1 MSNPDSRE
9 AVLAHKKQVK
19 DTWEEMEALAAE
31 TNALLTT
38 CVVKGN
44 KSSKKSNMKTGNAK
58 DHFDA
63 TKTKP
68 KKESMDDIHMKTM
81 GTSGSGAGKG
91 SGKGKGEGGK
101 NSASSLQMSGSMSTS
116 KLSQQQ
122 NAKTGKLA
130 MSLDGPLFDKTKD
143 LYAESL
149 GRVTVEVLDD
159 ASPDVTPRGEEEEK
173 KRSDRMKELAETSQL
188 LSNMEKSE
196 SIYRKSEFGQEKH
209 RILANS
215 DVFVSAPGV
224 TAADVERERFRLQKL
239 EEAARKKKVKHEKE
253 THNRTADLH
262 QLRASVLI
270 QKTYRGHLGRRKYRL
285 SARLKQLADKEGRS
299 TELVWIE
306 VRDRESGDVWYYNKS
321 TGLSQWE
328 KPDDMFSVL
337 APKENIK
344 VVPGNAHSGAKYKG
358 EGESK
363 SDKLKVTMTLPS
375 HEASRRGK
383 AALTLDEKKAAK
395 SADDSKQEAAR
406 DEVSKLIG
414 TDKLRPKDNL
424 FAPDGSFKPQLRT
437 TVLDALLQT
446 RFDSV
451 SSVLSDQRWLEGNT
465 NPFAKPPPKKVS
477 ANPPDMS
484 RKGMVAVM
492 KLGQEDKS
500 KQITIRKDSELD
512 REALTV
518 GKISAPGLT
527 EVEDQDTSGPFVPG
541 TMCFGCW
548 SSGAKRKCA
557 LHVDPEGK
565 LKPSETMLLCRN
577 WELGV
582 MRRRYRSEEIQE
594 IFMKKGSSLR
604 YDVKRKAFL
613 TVVEQRHQIYRG
625 LKSLIDLFNFRM
637 LLWSKIKRWLN
648 SLADEVR
655 SKPVSK
661 QSKERVAMMRMRR
674 TLVHAFQLTNLLA
687 EVTPNLPQPPITGTS
702 WPERISEI
710 QFLFKR
716 ADQASGQE
724 VELIMAYPTP
734 PNKTLYIPRVYHITL
749 PKSIPMPKPAYIA
762 DKIKTV
768 LPHNNYMAEDSK
780 GNWFEKMVRAI
791 SASVV
796 FDAQDQVL
804 TITPTAGKELIKR
817 SKQPPPATIK
827 FASRGQKSV
836 PGNLAVG
843 GLPLELLVYQLIST
857 YVPAQYGGLVV
868 MDKSTVSPG
877 VSPEVL
883 IQFQSLLQAPINQEY
898 ILRALEHPLN
908 YRRAPTITANSAVE
922 PDNKYYYG
930 RNRADQTGEQEP
942 HGFRTTCWAKYV
954 VVSDRLDPA
963 AFTPGPEVVSLNNP
977 GANVSVTTHAD
988 HTYPFCEP
996 STRDNSTLDFF
1007 HLLLQGAISGSKAQ
1021 VFTALTVQE
1030 AGLFL
1035 KECNAEL
1042 PMGHLV
1048 VSVYRSWA
1056 FTQKDTIE
1064 EFKTD
1069 DGVSYWYHRRTGQTF
1084 WERPLY
1090 EEEEKTA
1097 LEGGTILD
1105 MDHPEEPLN
1114 VHKGFEGA
1122 DRRYTQGDF
1131 RKLMLAH
1138 HEQDSEAEKRRSTAH
1153 VAGRVARDRGLLPDL
1168 PEDARRALE
1177 AQMMDNTSHV
1187 GDAGGGVSLAET
1199 ALGVQ
1204 FPNAGNSSMV
1214 AHQKSVNSTGSRA
1227 GSPAR
1232 QAQPPPAGGRLGSAL
1247 DENSM
1252 FADNGSQVLGSP
1264 SKQGGGSQVV
1274 GRPGVKNQAAF
1285 VHNPQ
1290 IALPGMPGLAVAG
1303 IPQDMMSGLAGV
1315 MQEMMKK
1322 LSSIGSTGGNPQDML
1337 QLGMGMGMALLGS
1350 GAVQGMTTVEKL
1362 QNKDSNSY
1370 KSKTDRSQSQSTLDG
1385 KDAAPEDSGLFPSIA
1400 EEDMEHINRSNM
1412 EHQSMVSEA
1421 RAAGKT
1427 LPLPI
1432 GTADP
1437 TLKFST
1443 NKDMDREE
1451 RNKLVADKRKQ
1462 LEDPL
1467 TALEY
1472 ARGLRVEQDVTE
1484 TPDVVPEKVLTVV
1497 LPKNAEAGARERNV
1511 PCMVYPELSTM
1522 VHPDGPPRVISEHDA
1537 AGLGTSFVGPE
1548 DADTQQK
1555 VKGSDI
1561 LRKTVV
1567 PLPVGFFNA
1576 IIATHIAKQDVD
1588 YLPMVPNLPQART
1601 VGRVKPRSS
1610 AIDWLAISFDP
1621 WSAGKP
1627 PLNQEFVPSLAAKA
1641 EGLFGKDAASSQD
1654 ALDKMRDTTSDAFM
1668 TTDDKEGQAE
1678 QRAVITKDQVLAA
1691 DFEKVCSL
1699 CRHGKF
1705 SEVETLVNQP
1715 DWNVPIDYQNDMG
1728 NTLLHT
1734 VAQNGNR
1741 RLIKLCMRR
1750 GADLNQQ
1757 NLTGQTA
1764 LHFAF
1769 GYGYT
1774 EAGEYLVKKGA
1785 NDSIKNKDGL
1795 TCYEGLGGHEL
1806 SLL

>member
-9 AVLAHKKQVK
+9 AVLAHNKEVK

-31 TNALLTT
+31 TNALLST
-38 CVVKGN
+38 CIVKGN
-44 KSSKKSNMKTGNAK
+44 KTTKKLNMKTGNAK
-58 DHFDA
+58 DHFDT
-63 TKTKP
+63 TKKKG
-68 KKESMDDIHMKTM
+68 KKESMDDLHMKGM
-81 GTSGSGAGKG
+81 GKSGKGGKGKNGSGA
-91 SGKGKGEGGK
+91 
-101 NSASSLQMSGSMSTS
+101 ASSMQMSGSMSTS

-130 MSLDGPLFDKTKD
+130 MSLDGPMFDKTKD

-173 KRSDRMKELAETSQL
+173 KREDRIKELAETTQM
-188 LSNMEKSE
+188 LSNMEKTE
-196 SIYRKSEFGQEKH
+196 SIYRKSEFGEEKH

-224 TAADVERERFRLQKL
+224 TAADVEKERFRLQKL
-239 EEAARKKKVKHEKE
+239 EETARKKKAKHEKE
-253 THNRTADLH
+253 THHRAGDLQ
-262 QLRASVLI
+262 QLRAAMRI

-344 VVPGNAHSGAKYKG
+344 VVPGATHGQASYKG

-363 SDKLKVTMTLPS
+363 SDKLKVSMTLPS
-375 HEASRRGK
+375 HEASKRGK
-383 AALTLDEKKAAK
+383 NALTLEEKKAAK
-395 SADDSKQEAAR
+395 LQDDNKQNAAR

-414 TDKLRPKDNL
+414 VDKIRPKDNL

-437 TVLDALLQT
+437 TVLDALLET

-451 SSVLSDQRWLEGNT
+451 STVLSDKRWMDGNT
-465 NPFAKPPPKKVS
+465 NPFAKPPPKTMS
-477 ANPPDMS
+477 ANPPDLG

-500 KQITIRKDSELD
+500 MLINIKKDQEELD
-512 REALTV
+512 REALT
-518 GKISAPGLT
+518 ISKLKPPGLT
-527 EVEDQDTSGPFVPG
+527 NVEEEEAQDTSGPFVPG

-557 LHVDPEGK
+557 LHVDPDGK

-625 LKSLIDLFNFRM
+625 LKGLLDLFNFRM

-687 EVTPNLPQPPITGTS
+687 EVTPLLPQPPITGTS
-702 WPERISEI
+702 WPERIGEI

-734 PNKTLYIPRVYHITL
+734 ANKTLYIPRVYHISL
-749 PKSIPMPKPAYIA
+749 PKSIPMPKPAYNP
-762 DKIKTV
+762 DKVKNV
-768 LPHNNYMAEDSK
+768 MPQNNYMAEDSK

-791 SASVV
+791 SSAVV

-836 PGNLAVG
+836 PSNLAVG

-877 VSPEVL
+877 VSPEIL
-883 IQFQSLLQAPINQEY
+883 IQFQSLLQTPINQQY

-922 PDNKYYYG
+922 PDEKYYYG

-954 VVSDRLDPA
+954 VVSESLDPS
-963 AFTPGPEVVSLNNP
+963 AFTPGPEVVSLNVP
-977 GANVSVTTHAD
+977 GSNVSVTTHAD

-1090 EEEEKTA
+1090 EEEEKTT

-1105 MDHPEEPLN
+1105 TDHPEEPLN
-1114 VHKGFEGA
+1114 VHKGFEGGE
-1122 DRRYTQGDF
+1122 RRYTQGDF
-1131 RKLMLAH
+1131 RKLMLTH
-1138 HEQDSEAEKRRSTAH
+1138 HETDPEAEKRRTTAH
-1153 VAGRVARDRGLLPDL
+1153 IASRVARDRGLLPDL
-1168 PEDARRALE
+1168 PEDAKKALE
-1177 AQMMDNTSHV
+1177 QQMLDGSSKV
-1187 GDAGGGVSLAET
+1187 GLDGGGVSLAQSG
-1199 ALGVQ
+1199 LGVQ

-1214 AHQKSVNSTGSRA
+1214 AHQKSEDSTGSRA
-1227 GSPAR
+1227 NSPAR
-1232 QAQPPPAGGRLGSAL
+1232 QAQPAPAGGRLGSAL

-1252 FADNGSQVLGSP
+1252 FADNGSQVIGSP
-1264 SKQGGGSQVV
+1264 AKQSAGGGN
-1274 GRPGVKNQAAF
+1274 GGPGVKNAATF
-1285 VHNPQ
+1285 VRNPQ
-1290 IALPGMPGLAVAG
+1290 IALPDMPGMAVAG
-1303 IPQDMMSGLAGV
+1303 VPQDVMSNLTGV

-1337 QLGMGMGMALLGS
+1337 QLGMGMGMALLGT

-1362 QNKDSNSY
+1362 ESKGKAY
-1370 KSKTDRSQSQSTLDG
+1370 VPKTDRFSSKSTVDG
-1385 KDAAPEDSGLFPSIA
+1385 SGVPEDSGLFPSIA
-1400 EEDMEHINRSNM
+1400 EEDMDHINRSNADN
-1412 EHQSMVSEA
+1412 QSMISNA
-1421 RAAGKT
+1421 RATGQP

-1437 TLKFST
+1437 TLIFST
-1443 NKDMDREE
+1443 NKEMEKEE
-1451 RNKLVADKRKQ
+1451 RDKALADKKK
-1462 LEDPL
+1462 LLDDPL

-1472 ARGLRVEQDVTE
+1472 ARGLRIEQDLTE
-1484 TPDVVPEKVLTVV
+1484 TPDVAPEKILTVE
-1497 LPKNAEAGARERNV
+1497 LPKNAEEGARERNV
-1511 PCMVYPELSTM
+1511 PCMVYPELSTL
-1522 VHPDGPPRVISEHDA
+1522 VHPDGPPRVITEHDP
-1537 AGLGTSFVGPE
+1537 AGLGTAFVAPE
-1548 DADTQQK
+1548 DADNQQK

-1576 IIATHIAKQDVD
+1576 IIAKHIAKQDVD

-1641 EGLFGKDAASSQD
+1641 ENLFGKDAASSQD

-1678 QRAVITKDQVLAA
+1678 QRAIITKDQVLAA

-1699 CRHGKF
+1699 CRHAKF

-1715 DWNVPIDYQNDMG
+1715 DWNVPVDYQNDMG
-1728 NTLLHT
+1728 NTLLHI
-1734 VAQNGNR
+1734 VAQNGNK

-1750 GADLNQQ
+1750 GADLNQA

-1785 NDSIKNKDGL
+1785 DDSIRNKDGL

-1806 SLL
+1806 NLL